1 MSYIKLLRPSHYTK
15 NLFLFLPL
23 FFSGNIFEW
32 DMLIRVLA
40 GFCCFSFMASVV
52 YIINDVR
59 DVESDRIHPE
69 KKYRP
74 IASGKVPVTAALV
87 IGVVLL
93 AGSVTAAYM
102 LDIRFLI
109 TLGVYF
115 VLNLMYSLGLKQ
127 ISVVDISILSTGF
140 LLRVISGG
148 ILADV
153 EISHWILIMT
163 FLLAFFLGLAKRR
176 DDVVI
181 FMESGQRMRKSVEG
195 YNLEFINASMVIMGA
210 VVIVAYI
217 MYTISEDVIERLG
230 TDKLFATSFFVI
242 LGIIRYLQITF
253 VKQKSGNPT
262 KVFLKDTV
270 LQFIMAG
277 WVISY
282 FVILYAK
289 YIDLPWAE

>member
-74 IASGKVPVTAALV
+74 IASGKVPVTAALA